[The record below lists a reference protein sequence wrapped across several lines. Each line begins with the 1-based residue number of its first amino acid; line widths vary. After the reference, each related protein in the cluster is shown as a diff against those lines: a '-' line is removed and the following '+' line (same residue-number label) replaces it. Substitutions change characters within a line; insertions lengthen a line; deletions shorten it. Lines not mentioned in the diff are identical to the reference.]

1 MVHYLGIMLVIWG
14 LLAQPLMAAL
24 PRDIQVHSPVSASAP
39 NLGAIASVS
48 DLDHTL
54 PVPAATSNPLNP
66 NEYGKQAAGHSLTAS
81 TMPCHQIADSSDL
94 SKPCGKCLTGHCDSG
109 CLSASHCAPTCSAS
123 GTVGAVGSFYKNT
136 MNHAA
141 CDVFNTPPEP
151 LLARLPSRIFHPP
164 KTA

>member
-1 MVHYLGIMLVIWG
+1 MVHYLGIVLVIWG

-24 PRDIQVHSPVSASAP
+24 PGDIQVHSPVSASAP

-48 DLDHTL
+48 DLNHTP
-54 PVPAATSNPLNP
+54 PVPAPTSNPLNP
-66 NEYGKQAAGHSLTAS
+66 NEYGKQVAGHSLTAS
-81 TMPCHQIADSSDL
+81 TMPCHQGVGSDSP
-94 SKPCGKCLTGHCDSG
+94 KPRGKCLTGHCDSG
-109 CLSASHCAPTCSAS
+109 CLSASHCGSTCSAP

-141 CDVFNTPPEP
+141 CDLFNTAPEP

>member
-1 MVHYLGIMLVIWG
+1 MVHYLGIVLVIWG

-24 PRDIQVHSPVSASAP
+24 PGDIQVHSPVSASAP

-48 DLDHTL
+48 DLNHTP
-54 PVPAATSNPLNP
+54 PVPAPTSNPLNP
-66 NEYGKQAAGHSLTAS
+66 NEYGKQVAGHSLTAS
-81 TMPCHQIADSSDL
+81 TMPCHQIAKSDSP
-94 SKPCGKCLTGHCDSG
+94 KPRGKCLAGHCDSG
-109 CLSASHCAPTCSAS
+109 CLSASHCGSTCSAP

-141 CDVFNTPPEP
+141 CDLFNTAPEP

>member
-1 MVHYLGIMLVIWG
+1 MVHYLGIVLVIWG

-24 PRDIQVHSPVSASAP
+24 PRDMQVHLPIPANALNHGS
-39 NLGAIASVS
+39 IASIL
-48 DLDHTL
+48 DLDHTR
-54 PVPAATSNPLNP
+54 PVPAPTSDSLNP
-66 NEYGKQAAGHSLTAS
+66 NDRGEQAAGHSLTAS
-81 TMPCHQIADSSDL
+81 TMPCHQIAKSDSP
-94 SKPCGKCLTGHCDSG
+94 KPRGKCLAGHCDSG

-136 MNHAA
+136 LNHAA
-141 CDVFNTPPEP
+141 CDMFNTAPEP

>member
-1 MVHYLGIMLVIWG
+1 MVHYVGIMLVIWG

-24 PRDIQVHSPVSASAP
+24 PGDIQVPSPVSASAP
-39 NLGAIASVS
+39 NIGAIASVS

-81 TMPCHQIADSSDL
+81 TMPCHQIAKSDSP
-94 SKPCGKCLTGHCDSG
+94 KPRGKCLAGHCDSG
-109 CLSASHCAPTCSAS
+109 CLSASHCASTCSAS
-123 GTVGAVGSFYKNT
+123 GTVGAVGSFFKNT

-141 CDVFNTPPEP
+141 CDMFNTAPEP